1 MLCSAAPQ
9 GSPQH
14 VASAAAAATLS
25 LLLFAPLP
33 AGALNAAKVGACL
46 LENCQLAL
54 ASCLAD
60 EKCVESLVCLNRCNG
75 LPNEAACQIGCG
87 DEYASP
93 AIKAFNAC
101 AVTNKKCV
109 PQRVDKGLY
118 PLPPPEALV
127 SELDVADLEGR
138 WFITAGLNKL
148 CVPRPRRGAGGSQAS
163 R

>member
-14 VASAAAAATLS
+14 AASAAAAATLS
-25 LLLFAPLP
+25 LLLLAPLP

-138 WFITAGLNKL
+138 WFITAGRPPARYYSS
-148 CVPRPRRGAGGSQAS
+148 PR
-163 R
+163 